1 MYVLNDLDN
10 RSVLLLYENVIFL
23 QRNLKENDS
32 RKIAFGTKSL
42 RVTDSNRNYANQI
55 NNTLNPR
62 LLAVKGNA
70 SCSLQMWWAY
80 QSCLC
85 GFFNSV
91 EHGSEFRQPVT
102 VHSCHTLHVFLFNRR
117 TNAQCSARHW
127 IKRINICEY
136 MAAIYLDWGSKI
148 K

>member
-32 RKIAFGTKSL
+32 RKIAFGTESL

-70 SCSLQMWWAY
+70 SCSLQM
-80 QSCLC
+80 
-85 GFFNSV
+85 
-91 EHGSEFRQPVT
+91 
-102 VHSCHTLHVFLFNRR
+102 
-117 TNAQCSARHW
+117 
-127 IKRINICEY
+127 
-136 MAAIYLDWGSKI
+136 
-148 K
+148 